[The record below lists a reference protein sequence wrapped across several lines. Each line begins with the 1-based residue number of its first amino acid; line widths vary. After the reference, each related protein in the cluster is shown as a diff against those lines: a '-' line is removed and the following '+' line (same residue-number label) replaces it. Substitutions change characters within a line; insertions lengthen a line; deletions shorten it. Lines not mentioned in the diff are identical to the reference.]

1 MSKSIIN
8 IGILAHVDAGK
19 TTITEQLLY
28 LGGAVKKAGN
38 VDKGSATTD
47 QLSIEKQRGIS
58 VKTATATFNWKD
70 VQINLI
76 DTPGHTDF
84 VSEIERILQIL
95 DCAILVISSVEGI
108 QSHTYLLWE
117 TLKDLKIPTLL
128 FINKIDR
135 PGSQYDSILKAL
147 HTELKINCFP
157 LSFVKD
163 EAENNASIIDYLDKN
178 FSSNS
183 NIEMNTEVVA
193 EHDEPTLNKYLEGE
207 KIDSTTLYKK
217 ATELFNQNCL
227 TPILSGSAKN
237 GIGIEELMNHLIQFI
252 QPNDYDS
259 NKVVSAIVYKLEH
272 DKKHGR
278 LIQIKLFSGQL
289 KNKDIIYNQRLKK
302 EVKIVQIKKRVL
314 GKIQDLNLL
323 EAGDIGILTGVPE
336 LRVGDILGKAE
347 VSSKQNKLQEAVL
360 STQVKPENE
369 AQIAQLAEA
378 LQELSIE
385 DPDLEFKWYK
395 SENELQLK
403 LHGPIQKEILQD
415 LIKERYDLDAIFE
428 DPTVI
433 YKETPKKKAE
443 GFVRYWMPKPCWAI
457 MKFEIEPGKRNSGVI
472 YESKVGVNDIHQKY
486 QNEVANTIHKALEQG
501 IKGWEVT
508 DIKISLIEGEDHT
521 VHSNPG
527 DFVLATP
534 MGIMNGLQN
543 SDTQLLEPMLKFEI
557 KAHESILGSVN
568 SDLIQ
573 MRAEIHTPEFEDEN
587 FVLKGRIPVSTSMD
601 YSIRLN
607 SLSSGKAKYI
617 INFDG
622 YRECSDE
629 EGKIRTFKG
638 VSPLD
643 ESLWILH
650 NRGAY
655 KA

>member
-1 MSKSIIN
+1 MPKKIIN

-28 LGGAVKKAGN
+28 LGGAIKEAGN

-58 VKTATATFNWKD
+58 VKTATATFQWED
-70 VQINLI
+70 VQINII

-84 VSEIERILQIL
+84 ISEIDRVLQIL

-108 QSHTYLLWE
+108 QSHTFLLWE
-117 TLKDLKIPTLL
+117 ALKKLNIPTLL

-135 PGSQYDSILKAL
+135 SGSEFDLIRLAL
-147 HTELKINCFP
+147 IKDLKINCFP
-157 LSFVKD
+157 LSSIKN
-163 EAENNASIIDYLDKN
+163 EADNNAIIIDYNDED
-178 FSSNS
+178 FSKNS
-183 NIEMNTEVVA
+183 NIDLNTEAVA
-193 EHDEPTLNKYLEGE
+193 EIDEGILEKYLEGE
-207 KIDSTTLYKK
+207 RIDTLILYKK
-217 ATELFNQNCL
+217 AIELFNKKAL
-227 TPILSGSAKN
+227 TPILAGSAKN
-237 GIGIEELMNHLIQFI
+237 AIGIKELLNHIIQFI
-252 QPNDYDS
+252 PPNDYDLT
-259 NKVVSAIVYKLEH
+259 KAVSAIVYKIEH

-278 LIQIKLFSGQL
+278 LIRIKLLSGKL
-289 KNKDIIYNQRLKK
+289 RNKETVYCHRLEK
-302 EVKIVQIKKRVL
+302 EVKIAQIKKRHL
-314 GKIQDLNLL
+314 SKIQDIDLL
-323 EAGDIGILTGVPE
+323 EAGDIGILTGVPD
-336 LRVGDILGKAE
+336 LRIGDVLGKDHI
-347 VSSKQNKLQEAVL
+347 SSSQNKLQEAVL
-360 STQVKPENE
+360 STQVKPLNE
-369 AQIAQLAEA
+369 AQIAQLAEV

-403 LHGPIQKEILQD
+403 LHGPIQKEVLQD
-415 LIKERYDLDAIFE
+415 LIKERYGIEAVFE
-428 DPTVI
+428 DPSVI

-457 MKFEIEPGKRNSGVI
+457 MKFEIEAGERGSGIV
-472 YESKVGVNDIHQKY
+472 YKSKVGVNDIQQKY
-486 QNEVANTIHKALEQG
+486 QNEIANTIPKALEQG

-508 DIKISLIEGEDHT
+508 DIKITLIEGEDHT

-527 DFVLATP
+527 DFILATP

-557 KAHESILGSVN
+557 KAHESLLGSVN

-573 MRAEIHTPEFEDEN
+573 MRAEIHPPEFEDEN
-587 FVLKGRIPVSTSMD
+587 FILSGKVPVSTSLD

-617 INFDG
+617 VNFGG
-622 YRECSDE
+622 YRECTDD
-629 EGKIRTFKG
+629 EGKVRPFKG
-638 VSPLD
+638 VCPLD

-655 KA
+655 KI